1 MTGPAPMPAAAPP
14 AGVHPWHDIPV
25 GPKKKAPDVV
35 HAVIEIPEGSK
46 VKFEID
52 KVLSRGAIAGYIDIS
67 PAQLLSL
74 LCCAT
79 ARTIVRRVPA
89 YT

>member
-1 MTGPAPMPAAAPP
+1 MAPNAPP

-25 GPKKKAPDVV
+25 GPKDKAPDVV

-52 KVLSRGAIAGYIDIS
+52 KVRVLSRS
-67 PAQLLSL
+67 RL
-74 LCCAT
+74 LCLSAQQHL
-79 ARTIVRRVPA
+79 
-89 YT
+89 